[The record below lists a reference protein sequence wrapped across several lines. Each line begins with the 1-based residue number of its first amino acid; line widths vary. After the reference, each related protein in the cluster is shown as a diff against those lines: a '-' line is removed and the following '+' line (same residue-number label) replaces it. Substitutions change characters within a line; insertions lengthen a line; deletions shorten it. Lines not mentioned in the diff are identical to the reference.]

1 MNIIPSQELD
11 ERSEEPESEV
21 KSKER
26 FTLPKPKPPK
36 TGREVKKTCFYII
49 VVTVVY
55 GISKNGSKI
64 IDNASR

>member
-1 MNIIPSQELD
+1 MNIISSQELD

-36 TGREVKKTCFYII
+36 TGREVKSMLLYYSCNNCIRNFEKML
-49 VVTVVY
+49 
-55 GISKNGSKI
+55 
-64 IDNASR
+64 